1 MRGPR
6 SHRFAL
12 FSAAALA
19 VAVVTACSS
28 GAAST
33 TGSSNNNQGPELTNV
48 NLYTL
53 DSPDTAPVWIAQ
65 QEGYFKQEG
74 LNVKIV
80 YVAGSSA
87 VVPALASHTADFV
100 QMNYV
105 TAFEDEHL
113 HPSLDIKYIADDE
126 QAAPDTNMIM
136 VPKSSKITSVAELKG
151 KTIAFPS
158 TGLAL
163 AGLALDEQLRG
174 YGIKAGDFTIEQMA
188 FPDMISPLARGEV
201 DAAFAI
207 PPFITVEESSTG
219 AKPLVDLMTGP
230 MASFPVLGWATDSSF
245 LQKYPKTVAAFQRAV
260 VKGQQLAASDP
271 QMVRSL
277 LPKYITSLK
286 SSLANVIALQTYN
299 TTLSATRLQRVVD
312 LMQQF
317 GYLPKDFDVNSM
329 IVPQPSGS

>member
-6 SHRFAL
+6 THRFAL

-19 VAVVTACSS
+19 VAVVSACSS

-33 TGSSNNNQGPELTNV
+33 TDSSQGPELTNV

-53 DSPDTAPVWIAQ
+53 DSPDTAPVWLAQ
-65 QEGYFKQEG
+65 QKGYFKQEG

-87 VVPALASHTADFV
+87 VVPALAAHTADFV

-136 VPKSSKITSVAELKG
+136 VPKSSKITSVADLEG

-188 FPDMISPLARGEV
+188 FPNMISALARGEV

-245 LQKYPKTVAAFQRAV
+245 LKKYPRTVAAFQRAV
-260 VKGQQLAASDP
+260 EKGQQLAASDP
-271 QMVRSL
+271 ELVRTL

-286 SSLANVIALQTYN
+286 ASLANVIALQTYN
-299 TTLSATRLQRVVD
+299 TTLSSTRLQRVVD

-317 GYLPKDFDVNSM
+317 GYLPKDFNVDSM
-329 IVPQPSGS
+329 IVPLPSGS